1 MKYFLEYV
9 VNALVDHSED
19 VDIQQVENDRS
30 TVFYVHLHP
39 DDVGKVIGRN
49 GHTINAIRN
58 VLCSAA
64 KENRRVQIEIVEEA
78 DGNNTEGP

>member
-9 VNALVDHSED
+9 VDALVDHAED
-19 VDIQQVENDRS
+19 VDIQQVDSDRS
-30 TVFYVHLHP
+30 TIFYLHLHP

-49 GHTINAIRN
+49 GRTISAIRN
-58 VLCSAA
+58 VLSSAA

-78 DGNNTEGP
+78 DGNTQEGP